1 MVEEMD
7 ILTIFFGIVSV
18 IGVIGTLYYGS
29 KSVHHNRELKRIVW
43 SDLASASHRLRNKI
57 KKKFRPDI
65 VFTPDRRGATIAN
78 LMFEVGENII
88 LYVGIRED
96 QRENDFVFSSEKWKK
111 DWEIVKT
118 EKYFHYIPKALLKE
132 NNANLLILDDF
143 AMSGTSLTSIVDFLL
158 NKGFSEDKIKTA
170 TIVCTDA
177 AHDAGKA
184 PDFWWK
190 KTPHTDFEFP
200 WGGAR

>member
-1 MVEEMD
+1 MD
-7 ILTIFFGIVSV
+7 IVTIFFGIVSV
-18 IGVIGTLYYGS
+18 AGAIGTIHYGR
-29 KSVHHNRELKRIVW
+29 KSSHLNRELKRIVW
-43 SDLASASHRLRNKI
+43 SDLESASRGLRTKI

-65 VFTPDRRGATIAN
+65 VFTPCRRGAVVAN

-96 QRENDFVFSSEKWKK
+96 RREKNFDFSSEEWKK
-111 DWEIVKT
+111 DWEVVET
-118 EKYFHYIPKALLKE
+118 EKYFHYIPKAMLKE
-132 NNANLLILDDF
+132 RNANLLILDDF
-143 AMSGTSLTSIVDFLL
+143 AMSGTSLKNIVNFML

-190 KTPHTDFEFP
+190 KTPHADFEFP
-200 WGGAR
+200 WGRAR